1 MPGLELEG
9 VNVWLGAQHVL
20 KNIDLSVAEG
30 ECVALLGPSG
40 CGKTTT
46 LRTIAG
52 FIVPQEGCVSIAGK
66 STKDLPPN
74 KRNVGLVFQ
83 DYALFP
89 HMTVSEN
96 VGYGLRMRKID
107 GKARAQQVEQAL
119 AMVQLLHMKDRMPS
133 QLSGGQRQRIAL
145 ARALVIQPDILLLDE
160 PLGALDR
167 KLRDQ
172 MQVELKQLQKKLG
185 ITTII
190 VTHDQEEALSLA
202 DRVAV
207 MFDGQIAEIGKPVNL
222 YETPSSLK
230 VMEFLGSSNILSMV
244 VNSREA
250 RGAILSGYQHYSI
263 QVEHCAFSVG
273 DRITAAIRP
282 EHIGILPIS
291 ELTSDTLEA
300 STVECVY
307 KGGLVEVHCR
317 LSDGT
322 PIKAQ
327 SDANCVQRLNLMQ
340 QGLKIALRL
349 NSSRLQLFSNSPNEL
364 THDRT

>member
-1 MPGLELEG
+1 MSGLELNG
-9 VNVWLGAQHVL
+9 VNVWLGAQHIL
-20 KNIDLSVAEG
+20 KNIDLSVAQG

-52 FIVPQEGCVSIAGK
+52 FIVPQEGSVSIAGK
-66 STKDLPPN
+66 STKNLPPN

-89 HMTVSEN
+89 HMTVSQN

-107 GKARAQQVEQAL
+107 GIARSQQVEQAL
-119 AMVQLLHMKDRMPS
+119 TMVQLLDMKDRMPS

-207 MFDGQIAEIGKPVNL
+207 MFDGQIEEIGKPVNL

-230 VMEFLGSSNILSMV
+230 VMEFLGSSNILSMI
-244 VNSREA
+244 VNRHDAS
-250 RGAILSGYQHYSI
+250 GATLSGYHHYSVHVA
-263 QVEHCAFSVG
+263 QCTFNVDE
-273 DRITAAIRP
+273 RITAAIRP
-282 EHIGILPIS
+282 EHIQILPIS
-291 ELTSDTLEA
+291 EIASDTLEA
-300 STVECVY
+300 TTIECVY

-322 PIKAQ
+322 QMKAQ
-327 SDANCVQRLNLMQ
+327 SDASSVQRLNLMQ

-349 NSSRLQLFSNSPNEL
+349 DPSRLQLFSLSSKER

>member
-1 MPGLELEG
+1 MSGLELEG

-20 KNIDLSVAEG
+20 KNIDLSVAQG

-52 FIVPQEGCVSIAGK
+52 FVVPQEGRVSIAGK
-66 STKDLPPN
+66 PTSNLPPN

-107 GKARAQQVEQAL
+107 GIVRSQQVERAL
-119 AMVQLLHMKDRMPS
+119 TMVQLLDMKDRMPS

-202 DRVAV
+202 DRIAV
-207 MFDGQIAEIGKPVNL
+207 MFDGQIEEIGKPVNL

-244 VNSREA
+244 VNRQDAS
-250 RGAILSGYQHYSI
+250 GATLSGHHHYSVHVA
-263 QVEHCAFSVG
+263 QCAFNVNE
-273 DRITAAIRP
+273 RITAAIRP
-282 EHIGILPIS
+282 EHIQILPIA
-291 ELTSDTLEA
+291 EIASDTLEA
-300 STVECVY
+300 TTIECVY

-322 PIKAQ
+322 QMKAQ
-327 SDANCVQRLNLMQ
+327 SDASSVQRLNLMQ

-349 NSSRLQLFSNSPNEL
+349 DPSRLQLFSPSSKER